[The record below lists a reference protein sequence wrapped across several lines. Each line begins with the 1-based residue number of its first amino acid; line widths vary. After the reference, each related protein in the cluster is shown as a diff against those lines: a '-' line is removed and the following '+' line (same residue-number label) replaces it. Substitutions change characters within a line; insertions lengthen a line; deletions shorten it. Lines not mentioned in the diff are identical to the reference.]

1 MRTRKIRTTFQWK
14 YEINMLELAF
24 GFGDGE
30 AASDDYDC
38 CDDGDDDVMNWWCW
52 GEDDDVD
59 DNEGPDDFDTDI
71 YRCFFFLLSLTK
83 LRVLYKVM
91 ASYNGRIW

>member
-38 CDDGDDDVMNWWCW
+38 CDDGDDDVMN
-52 GEDDDVD
+52 
-59 DNEGPDDFDTDI
+59 
-71 YRCFFFLLSLTK
+71 
-83 LRVLYKVM
+83 
-91 ASYNGRIW
+91 